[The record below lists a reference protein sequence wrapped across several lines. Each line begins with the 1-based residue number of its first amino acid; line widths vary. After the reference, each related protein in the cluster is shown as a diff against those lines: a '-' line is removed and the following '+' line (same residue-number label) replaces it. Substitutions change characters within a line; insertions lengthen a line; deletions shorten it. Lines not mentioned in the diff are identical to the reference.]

1 MRALLLLL
9 SLAVS
14 SLTVRAMYNAPD
26 STGQERAVD
35 YFYLHALSLAEQE
48 KYDAAYDIFEYCHR
62 LQPSSSTILFEL
74 ANIYEY
80 IGQKDR
86 ALAVLKEIVSL
97 NPGNYQFH
105 VSLVQLLEDMGR
117 ADEALQ
123 AYEEIARTFPD
134 KSDVYVLLAANYSEQ
149 GEYKK
154 AIEALDKYEAVEG
167 SSELI
172 YMHKYRIYTVM
183 GDKDAAIGIAQKLV
197 ADSPDDASLVSL
209 LAETYKIFGDKEQ
222 AIFIHRDALQKDSGN
237 TYSLYALS
245 GYYREV
251 GNDSLYIDCCERI
264 LRSTRDCDN
273 VRKETLANY
282 MNFKE
287 ERGEESQILA
297 LLSEM
302 LDNEAAF
309 QVAKAGVNGY
319 LRHRSLPEEKVRPL
333 VEKILLYEPDNKNAL
348 VALLEYALER
358 NAYAETIEH
367 CDAILQYHAP
377 LLVLYYYKGISYYKL
392 GRKDEAIAAYLIGIE
407 KCGEEAGAEE
417 ISDIYSLLGDTYY
430 KAGRVDDAI
439 CAYDSALV
447 YNSGNTAV
455 LNNYAYY
462 LALEN
467 RSLDK
472 ALEMSHR
479 TLLAEPDEVI
489 YIDTYAWI
497 LFLQGRYSE
506 ALEYAEKLLQ
516 AQVDHSAVEYH
527 HCGDIYA
534 RNGNIEKALECW
546 EKALEKGDDSKILK
560 RKIKKKRYI
569 SNDKKK

>member
-1 MRALLLLL
+1 MLLLL

-14 SLTVRAMYNAPD
+14 SLTARAMYNAPD

-172 YMHKYRIYTVM
+172 YMHKYRIYAVM
-183 GDKDAAIGIAQKLV
+183 RDKDAAIGIAQKLV
-197 ADSPDDASLVSL
+197 ADSPDDAALVSL

-222 AIFIHRDALQKDSGN
+222 ALAIHRDALQKDSGN
-237 TYSLYALS
+237 TYSLYAM
-245 GYYREV
+245 GEYYREV
-251 GNDSLYIDCCERI
+251 GNDSLYTDCCERI

-273 VRKETLANY
+273 VRNETLVNY
-282 MNFKE
+282 MNLKD
-287 ERGEESQILA
+287 ERGEEPQILA
-297 LLSEM
+297 MLSEM

-309 QVAKAGVNGY
+309 QVAKAGVNAY
-319 LRHRSLPEEKVRPL
+319 MRHRSLPEEKGRPL
-333 VEKILLYEPDNKNAL
+333 VEKILLHEPDNQNAL
-348 VALLEYALER
+348 VSLLEYALDR
-358 NAYAETIEH
+358 NAFAETIEH

-377 LLVLYYYKGISYYKL
+377 RLILYYYKGISYYKL
-392 GRKDEAIAAYLIGIE
+392 GRKDEAITAYLTGIE

-447 YNSGNTAV
+447 YNPGNTAV

-497 LFLQGRYSE
+497 LFLQGRYSD

-516 AQVDHSAVEYH
+516 VQVDHSAVEYH

-534 RNGNIEKALECW
+534 RNGNMEKALECW